1 MEAAAV
7 VERAKAEKWSDEE
20 VVARVLQGETALFEI
35 IMRRYNQRL
44 FRVALAI
51 LRDEAEAEDVTQDAY
66 VRAYQHLNQ
75 FAGRSA
81 FSTWLT
87 RIAVH
92 EALARAGRRRQLE
105 GLEGMVMLKGE
116 NSRELTSRLASP
128 EQQASIGEISKLLE
142 TAILSLPETYRTVL
156 MLRDV
161 EEMSTAETASA
172 LNLTEENVK
181 VRLHRARVLL
191 RRELYTRAGSARGE
205 AFPFM
210 GARCDRMVQRV
221 FQRLE
226 EDRLMSSEIPKI
238 DS

>member
-1 MEAAAV
+1 MEAAEV
-7 VERAKAEKWSDEE
+7 VERAKAEKWPDEE

-44 FRVALAI
+44 FRAALAI

-75 FAGRSA
+75 FAGRAA

-105 GLEGMVMLKGE
+105 DLEGMVMLKGE
-116 NSRELTSRLASP
+116 NRRELTSHLASP

-142 TAILSLPETYRTVL
+142 AAILSLPEAYRTVL

-191 RRELYTRAGSARGE
+191 RREIYHRAGSARGE

-221 FQRLE
+221 FERLGE
-226 EDRLMSSEIPKI
+226 RQTWSEVPKFEA
-238 DS
+238 